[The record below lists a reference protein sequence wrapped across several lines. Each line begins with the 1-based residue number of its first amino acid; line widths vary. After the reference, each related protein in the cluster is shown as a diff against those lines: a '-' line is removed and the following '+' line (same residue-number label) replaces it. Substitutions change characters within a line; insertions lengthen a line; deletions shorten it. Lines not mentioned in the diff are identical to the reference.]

1 MSVSSP
7 VSYQLLRLIKWR
19 INGVIKGPN
28 DLREGKIGLKGKM
41 GAIIADTVSA
51 KSQHWKLEDSP
62 KSTSDESSKIDCKI
76 FRAFSTWSY
85 LHKISP
91 SK

>member
-28 DLREGKIGLKGKM
+28 DPREGKIGLKGKM
-41 GAIIADTVSA
+41 GAITADT
-51 KSQHWKLEDSP
+51 EDNENLG
-62 KSTSDESSKIDCKI
+62 T
-76 FRAFSTWSY
+76 
-85 LHKISP
+85 ISVLTIP
-91 SK
+91 D

>member
-28 DLREGKIGLKGKM
+28 DPREGKIGLKGKM
-41 GAIIADTVSA
+41 GAITADTGVLVMTVFRCDDVIEYRSSSA
-51 KSQHWKLEDSP
+51 PITL
-62 KSTSDESSKIDCKI
+62 
-76 FRAFSTWSY
+76 
-85 LHKISP
+85 
-91 SK
+91 

>member
-28 DLREGKIGLKGKM
+28 DPREGKIGLKGKM
-41 GAIIADTVSA
+41 GAITADNSAETSSIGLQYSLSYSVQVLAMQTDMLAAVS
-51 KSQHWKLEDSP
+51 
-62 KSTSDESSKIDCKI
+62 
-76 FRAFSTWSY
+76 
-85 LHKISP
+85 
-91 SK
+91 

>member
-28 DLREGKIGLKGKM
+28 DPKEGKIRLKGKM
-41 GAIIADTVSA
+41 RVIIINIPPQD
-51 KSQHWKLEDSP
+51 
-62 KSTSDESSKIDCKI
+62 DCVG
-76 FRAFSTWSY
+76 
-85 LHKISP
+85 
-91 SK
+91 